1 MRWQIVLIL
10 TLIMVQMCGVAGG
23 TERFVYVVDLKGTV
37 TGGSALDIEDAIAH
51 AKEIGAEAVIIRIDT
66 PGGLLFATKEIIK
79 SIDNA
84 DVPVIT
90 FVSPK
95 GAMAAS
101 AGSFIL
107 ITGHVAAMSPGTAT
121 GAATPVSIGP
131 IGGGAD
137 IANKTKN
144 YFAADM
150 RSIAEERGRNATI
163 AEQFVTEALSL
174 TANEALDAGI
184 IDLIADGT
192 DELLEAVDGRKVI
205 VNGREITLQTAGADI
220 MVHERP
226 FRVEIVDLIGR
237 PEIAFI
243 LFLIGIYGLIFGFS
257 SPGTYVPE
265 MIGAISLLLGLYGMG
280 LFNINLFGVLLLLLG
295 IVLFIAE
302 ALTPTYGILTVG
314 GGVCM
319 ILGALMI
326 PQEPLLGSDWLKS
339 FGAVVVVMTVVSL
352 LFFVFGIGAVIKTR
366 KRKVATGAEEMIGL
380 VTRALSDID
389 ERGGSVKVHGEI
401 WRAKSV
407 GGLIAEDEEVEIVD
421 LEGLTLLVRRK
432 D

>member
-1 MRWQIVLIL
+1 MRWSFFVLL
-10 TLIMVQMCGVAGG
+10 MLFLIPLGGISDGASGV
-23 TERFVYVVDLKGTV
+23 VYLVDVTGTV
-37 TGGSALDIEDAIAH
+37 TSGTAIDIADAIETA
-51 AKEIGAEAVIIRIDT
+51 EELEAEAVIVRIDT
-66 PGGLLFATKEIIK
+66 PGGLVSATQEIIK
-79 SIDNA
+79 SIDNS

-121 GAATPVSIGP
+121 GAATPISIGP
-131 IGGGAD
+131 IGGGD
-137 IANKTKN
+137 DLANKTKN
-144 YFAADM
+144 YFAAEM

-163 AEQFVTEALSL
+163 AERFVTEALSL

-192 DELLEAVDGRKVI
+192 DELLEKVDGQNVT
-205 VNGREITLQTAGADI
+205 VNGRDVTLKTSGAVI
-220 MVHERP
+220 KVHERA

-280 LFNINLFGVLLLLLG
+280 LFNISLFGVLLILLG
-295 IVLFIAE
+295 VVLFIAE
-302 ALTPTYGILTVG
+302 VLTPTYGILTVG

-319 ILGALMI
+319 VLGALMM
-326 PQEPLLGSDWLKS
+326 PQEPLLGPDWLKS
-339 FGAVVVVMTVVSL
+339 FGLVVVVMTIASL
-352 LFFVFGIGAVIKTR
+352 LFFVFGLGAVLKAH
-366 KRKVATGAEEMIGL
+366 KRKVATGTEEMVGQ
-380 VTRALSDID
+380 VTWAESLID
-389 ERGGSVKVHGEI
+389 ERNGTVKIHGEI
-401 WRAKSV
+401 WRARSRE
-407 GGLIAEDEEVEIVD
+407 GSIDEGAEVEIVD
-421 LEGLTLLVRRK
+421 FEGLTLIVRRK

>member
-10 TLIMVQMCGVAGG
+10 TVLAIQICGVTGG
-23 TERFVYVVDLKGTV
+23 TGQFVYIVDVEGTV
-37 TGGSALDIEDAIAH
+37 TGGTALDIEAAIAY
-51 AKEIGAEAVIIRIDT
+51 AEEMGAEAVIVRIDT
-66 PGGLLFATKEIIK
+66 PGGLVSATQEIIK

-131 IGGGAD
+131 IGGGED
-137 IANKTKN
+137 MANKTKN

-184 IDLIADGT
+184 IDLIADGM
-192 DELLEAVDGRKVI
+192 DELLEAVDGRNVT
-205 VNGREITLQTAGADI
+205 VNGGEVKLQTAGAEI
-220 MVHERP
+220 TVHERP

-243 LFLIGIYGLIFGFS
+243 LFMIGIYGLIFGFS

-265 MIGAISLLLGLYGMG
+265 MIGVISLLLGLYGMG

-295 IVLFIAE
+295 FVLFIAE
-302 ALTPTYGILTVG
+302 ALTPTHGILTVG

-319 ILGALMI
+319 ILGALMM
-326 PQEPLLGSDWLKS
+326 PQEPLLGSEWLRS
-339 FGAVVVVMTVVSL
+339 FGVVVVVMTIVSL
-352 LFFVFGIGAVIKTR
+352 LFFVFGVGAVVRTR
-366 KRKVATGAEEMIGL
+366 KRKVATGTEEMVGL

-389 ERGGSVKVHGEI
+389 ERGGTVQVHGEI

-407 GGLIAEDEEVEIVD
+407 DGLIAEDDEIEIVD
-421 LEGLTLLVRRK
+421 LEGLTLLVRSK